1 MWTIAGTRKPLNE
14 AAIDELEKLLSVPLD
29 SLVLKVIELEHYSD
43 LLTFL
48 LSDNRCRVDVVMC
61 TAVQTYGKTLTDV
74 YHI

>member
-48 LSDNRCRVDVVMC
+48 P
-61 TAVQTYGKTLTDV
+61 
-74 YHI
+74 